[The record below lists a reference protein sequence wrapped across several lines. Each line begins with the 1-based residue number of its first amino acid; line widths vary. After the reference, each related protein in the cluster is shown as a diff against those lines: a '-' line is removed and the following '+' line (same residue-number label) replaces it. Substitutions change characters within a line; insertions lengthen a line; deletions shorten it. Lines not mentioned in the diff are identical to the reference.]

1 MLNYKKLLIWQK
13 GIDIA
18 VKTIVFAKTLP
29 PDEKFGLSIQMHK
42 AGISIP
48 SNIAEGSSRKS
59 QKDYYRFIEI
69 ALGSAFELETQ
80 VLISQAVNY
89 SINISQI
96 HGNRVIHF
104 FTKREGRGRRCG
116 HDNEI
121 IILKDGI

>member
-89 SINISQI
+89 
-96 HGNRVIHF
+96 GDAALRA
-104 FTKREGRGRRCG
+104 
-116 HDNEI
+116 EI
-121 IILKDGI
+121 LQELGEEQKMLAVFARKLIQTPVKTGK